1 MIIHDFDEKEFNDLI
16 SKDKVILDFYA
27 TWCGP
32 CKMMSKV
39 LEEYN
44 NEEVKIIKINVD
56 KHENIAKKYGVMTI
70 PTLILYENGKE
81 IDQCQN
87 HQPILPWKQVH
98 VAEQEHDDKTHKR
111 QIERG
116 EYQTDDPGG
125 IDNTFL
131 SAYHDYFTFSTLQ

>member
-81 IDQCQN
+81 IKKNIGFMPLDLFEKWAN
-87 HQPILPWKQVH
+87 
-98 VAEQEHDDKTHKR
+98 E
-111 QIERG
+111 
-116 EYQTDDPGG
+116 
-125 IDNTFL
+125 
-131 SAYHDYFTFSTLQ
+131 